1 MSMEST
7 PSLHEGT
14 SEGTEGTS
22 EGRPLFTSLGW
33 GLLAITIASLL
44 LSPIFLV
51 FTPAIPLVIIAIV
64 AISRSRLG
72 RGWLGLLVFAI
83 VVFVVD
89 FWPFLGLF
97 AGQVVVTDTVSG

>member
-7 PSLHEGT
+7 PLLN
-14 SEGTEGTS
+14 EGTS

-33 GLLAITIASLL
+33 GLFAITIASLL

-51 FTPAIPLVIIAIV
+51 FTPVIPFVIVAIV
-64 AISRSRLG
+64 AILRSRLG
-72 RGWLGLLVFAI
+72 RGWIGLLVFAV